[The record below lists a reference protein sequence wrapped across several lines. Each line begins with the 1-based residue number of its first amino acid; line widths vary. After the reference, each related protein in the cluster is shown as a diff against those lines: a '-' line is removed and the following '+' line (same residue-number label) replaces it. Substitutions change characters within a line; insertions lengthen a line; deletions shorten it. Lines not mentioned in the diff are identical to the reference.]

1 MTKKRVKKKKKFSK
15 KKVSRKK
22 KKKLWETKKRRLPKT
37 SAIKDAEKIL
47 ELEDKHHWKPFILSV
62 VIVFAFAAIG
72 NLFTAPVV
80 RSAWYESIK
89 PSITP
94 PNWIFPVVWT
104 ILFFLIALSLYFIWV
119 SKKQKEKNKIII
131 NYGINF
137 VLNILWSFFY
147 FGLKSPLQA
156 FFVVILL
163 WISILYLIIF
173 DWKIN
178 KKSSYLL
185 IPYLL
190 WVSFAIILNYFY
202 TKMYKYFSP
211 ELVLFQ

>member
-1 MTKKRVKKKKKFSK
+1 MAKKRVKKKKRVSK

-22 KKKLWETKKRRLPKT
+22 KKKLWETKKRRLPKI

-94 PNWIFPVVWT
+94 PNWIFPVVWN
-104 ILFFLIALSLYFIWV
+104 ILFFLIAVSLFLPWIHFRRE
-119 SKKQKEKNKIII
+119 EKNIVE
-131 NYGINF
+131 GE
-137 VLNILWSFFY
+137 
-147 FGLKSPLQA
+147 FG
-156 FFVVILL
+156 
-163 WISILYLIIF
+163 IIF
-173 DWKIN
+173 F
-178 KKSSYLL
+178 L
-185 IPYLL
+185 
-190 WVSFAIILNYFY
+190 
-202 TKMYKYFSP
+202 
-211 ELVLFQ
+211 

>member
-1 MTKKRVKKKKKFSK
+1 MKQRKKRGKVNRINWKVLILCLIITYAVSLIGSLSTSEAVKS
-15 KKVSRKK
+15 
-22 KKKLWETKKRRLPKT
+22 E
-37 SAIKDAEKIL
+37 
-47 ELEDKHHWKPFILSV
+47 
-62 VIVFAFAAIG
+62 
-72 NLFTAPVV
+72 
-80 RSAWYESIK
+80 WYKSIK

-190 WVSFAIILNYFY
+190 WVSFAIILNYL
-202 TKMYKYFSP
+202 SI
-211 ELVLFQ
+211 

>member
-94 PNWIFPVVWT
+94 PNWIFPVVWN
-104 ILFFLIALSLYFIWV
+104 ILFFLIALSLYFAFV
-119 SKKQKEKNKIII
+119 NSGKTEKNKVILVFA
-131 NYGINF
+131 INF
-137 VLNILWSFFY
+137 IL
-147 FGLKSPLQA
+147 
-156 FFVVILL
+156 
-163 WISILYLIIF
+163 
-173 DWKIN
+173 
-178 KKSSYLL
+178 
-185 IPYLL
+185 
-190 WVSFAIILNYFY
+190 
-202 TKMYKYFSP
+202 
-211 ELVLFQ
+211 